1 MKNCLQIA
9 ILIIFSIFT
18 INLFPTPVYA
28 QETKTYAHIE
38 KIEKKNPETK
48 PVYQIVKPLD
58 LVNNPQN
65 FLNKEIKMYAE
76 FNKFSTLGLD
86 YDKAFRDSKDF
97 ISILIKRPDVSEEYT
112 IPLSELKLILKRDE
126 AEKLLDIESGDKIEI
141 TGKVFSTALN
151 DPWVDIYKLKNLE
164 VKQSK
169 DLDKESDG

>member
-1 MKNCLQIA
+1 MKRCSQIT

-28 QETKTYAHIE
+28 QETKNYAHIE
-38 KIEKKNPETK
+38 KTNPEIK
-48 PVYQIVKPLD
+48 PVVVKPLD
-58 LVNNPQN
+58 LVNNPQK
-65 FLNKEIKMYAE
+65 FLNKEIKMYAQ

-86 YDKAFRDSKDF
+86 YDRAFRSSKDF
-97 ISILIKRPDVSEEYT
+97 ISILIKRPDVAKEYT
-112 IPLSELKLILKRDE
+112 IPLSELKLILKRDD